1 MLNSHL
7 SPQTTYVMH
16 LSQFTEKQ
24 CHRLDIL
31 ILDTFLPLLLIDRS
45 IPQTL
50 VHGPLQFGGVK
61 VVKQFS
67 LSQDQWGFHYF
78 IQSLRQDKTTAKAIH
93 TVLNALQLVSG
104 FTNHAFESPDIP
116 ITYLPPG
123 WLPHIRDRLRVLG
136 GSIQIEDASKPHLQQ
151 LDDNSIMEVVAAN
164 MILTPNGKLLA
175 NECRMWL
182 EVITISNIADIDG
195 QSIQIWQLRG
205 FWRATTTPDLIW
217 PQLPTPSKRHWSA
230 FRQCL

>member
-78 IQSLRQDKTTAKAIH
+78 IQSLR
-93 TVLNALQLVSG
+93 
-104 FTNHAFESPDIP
+104 
-116 ITYLPPG
+116 
-123 WLPHIRDRLRVLG
+123 
-136 GSIQIEDASKPHLQQ
+136 
-151 LDDNSIMEVVAAN
+151 
-164 MILTPNGKLLA
+164 
-175 NECRMWL
+175 
-182 EVITISNIADIDG
+182 
-195 QSIQIWQLRG
+195 
-205 FWRATTTPDLIW
+205 
-217 PQLPTPSKRHWSA
+217 
-230 FRQCL
+230 